1 MYFFII
7 TTLKTEFMGNE
18 EFTFLKEK
26 TNNTKN
32 QLFAQQENKNQ
43 IIIFP
48 QYLPQFFIRNLL

>member
-1 MYFFII
+1 
-7 TTLKTEFMGNE
+7 MGNE

-43 IIIFP
+43 IIILS